1 MGSSSCNN
9 CRFNH
14 QGLKKIPQTGIVSG
28 DSSMELTSALFL
40 ESTKMLTLPLTS
52 SALTLT
58 VTAT

>member
-1 MGSSSCNN
+1 M
-9 CRFNH
+9 
-14 QGLKKIPQTGIVSG
+14 PQTGIVSG

-58 VTAT
+58 VTATQNNFLE